1 MRCYTK
7 TPVPGYPCHPDGFG
21 MDIRIFA
28 HSWLS
33 DWNHGNAHFLRGLA
47 AALMQRGH
55 QVRAYEGID
64 GPWGG
69 WSLSQLWAEPRGP
82 RAVRQAQAAFP
93 TLDVGLYALDGHGG
107 HGAETPPVV
116 AACGCRWIRDW
127 SAELRGAEV
136 VIVHEWNPPEL
147 WALLLEQRRRHRF
160 RLLLHDTHHRALS
173 QPEELLRL
181 PIREM
186 DGVLAFG
193 ERLRRV
199 YERWGARRTY
209 TLHEAA
215 DTVHFHPRPATER
228 QVTDDLVWIGN
239 WGDGERTPALEE
251 FLLAPARG
259 LRARAYGVRYPASAR
274 RRLASAGIAY
284 GGYLPNLDAPA
295 VYAAARLSVHIPRRP
310 YAAGLAGI
318 PTIRVFEALAC
329 GVALLCAPWQDE
341 EGLFTPGEDFLIL
354 HGKEEM
360 AAACK
365 QLLRHPEQRNR
376 LGRRGRAT
384 VLARHTCAH
393 RATELEAICQD
404 LD

>member
-1 MRCYTK
+1 
-7 TPVPGYPCHPDGFG
+7 

-33 DWNHGNAHFLRGLA
+33 DWNHGNAHFLRGWA
-47 AALMQRGH
+47 AALLQRGH
-55 QVRAYEGID
+55 LVRAYEGID

-69 WSLSQLWAEPRGP
+69 WSLSHLWAEPHGP
-82 RAVRQAQAAFP
+82 RSVRKAQTAFP
-93 TLDVGLYALDGHGG
+93 ALDVGFYALNGA
-107 HGAETPPVV
+107 GAEELPVV

-147 WALLLEQRRRHRF
+147 WTLLLEQRRRHGF

-181 PIREM
+181 PIREL

-193 ERLRRV
+193 EGLRQM
-199 YERWGARRTY
+199 YERWGAQRSY

-215 DTVHFHPRPATER
+215 DTEHFHPDPPAPGTPAGQHR
-228 QVTDDLVWIGN
+228 QDDLVWIGN
-239 WGDGERTPALEE
+239 WGDDERTQALQEY
-251 FLLAPARG
+251 LLAPARG
-259 LRARAYGVRYPASAR
+259 LRVRAYGVRYPVRAQR
-274 RRLASAGIAY
+274 QLAAAGIAY
-284 GGYLPNLDAPA
+284 GGYLPNLEAPA
-295 VYAAARLSVHIPRRP
+295 VYAAARLSVHIPRHP
-310 YAAGLAGI
+310 YRDGLTGI

-354 HGKEEM
+354 QGKEAM
-360 AAACK
+360 VAACK

-376 LGRRGRAT
+376 LGQQGRAT

-393 RATELEAICQD
+393 RARELEAICQD